1 MIETSGVVDLAAD
14 PVDHTLWL
22 VQGSTR
28 RHYRLTGQ
36 VRQTRTFG
44 SAKLRAVVVYTDLL
58 PPTLAFTTPLANA
71 LLNTNHPALT
81 LRYGDSG
88 QGSDPDTLQLQ
99 VNDVPLA
106 VSCTATAPELTCT
119 PSTALP
125 EGPVT
130 LSATIED
137 FAGNLST
144 PATLALTID
153 TVAPVITVTT
163 PTAGLVTNQ
172 ATQTLTGSLSEV
184 ATLTLNGQVLPV
196 AANRTFT

>member
-1 MIETSGVVDLAAD
+1 MARTGEHPTTLPSHWTSAAD
-14 PVDHTLWL
+14 PYFW
-22 VQGSTR
+22 
-28 RHYRLTGQ
+28 
-36 VRQTRTFG
+36 VRKAAGRG
-44 SAKLRAVVVYTDLL
+44 VYTNLL

-71 LLNTNHPALT
+71 LLNTNYPALT

-88 QGSDPDTLQLQ
+88 QGSDPDTLQLR
-99 VNDVPLA
+99 VNDVSLA

-184 ATLTLNGQVLPV
+184 ATLTLNGQVLYRRGEPHV
-196 AANRTFT
+196 YLGARLCRLILSHKRPSM